1 MDKGRSQRLK
11 IARQVAAWGTEL
23 PALRVRIA
31 GALAKPGVPGRLK
44 IELEV
49 MARRITML
57 FNAIGEM
64 PGPDEADAILYD
76 RLIKRM
82 DRLRELIAAANATL
96 DGIGKLPPDAV
107 PQKPAVRTRDWRT
120 SSHVDRPKR

>member
-1 MDKGRSQRLK
+1 MDKGRSQRLR

-23 PALRVRIA
+23 PALRDRIE
-31 GALAKPGVPGRLK
+31 GALATHSVPGRLK

-96 DGIGKLPPDAV
+96 DGIGKLPHPA

-120 SSHVDRPKR
+120 SSHVDRPKS

>member
-1 MDKGRSQRLK
+1 MDKGRSQRLR

-23 PALRVRIA
+23 PALRDRIA
-31 GALAKPGVPGRLK
+31 GALATHSVPGRLK

-82 DRLRELIAAANATL
+82 DRLRELIAATNATL
-96 DGIGKLPPDAV
+96 DGIGKLPPDAAT
-107 PQKPAVRTRDWRT
+107 QKPAVRTRDWRT

>member
-1 MDKGRSQRLK
+1 MGKGRSPRLK
-11 IARQVAAWGTEL
+11 IARQVAAWDTEL

-31 GALAKPGVPGRLK
+31 GALAKLSVPGRLK

-64 PGPDEADAILYD
+64 PGPDEAEAILYN

-82 DRLRELIAAANATL
+82 DRLRELITAANATL
-96 DGIGKLPPDAV
+96 DGIGK
-107 PQKPAVRTRDWRT
+107 
-120 SSHVDRPKR
+120 

>member
-1 MDKGRSQRLK
+1 MDKGMRPRLK
-11 IARQVAAWGTEL
+11 IAKQVAAWGTEL

-31 GALAKPGVPGRLK
+31 SALAKPSVPGRLK

-57 FNAIGEM
+57 FNAIGQI

-82 DRLRELIAAANATL
+82 NRLRELIAATNATL
-96 DGIGKLPPDAV
+96 DGIGKLPSDAV
-107 PQKPAVRTRDWRT
+107 PQKPAVPMRDWRT